1 MPAKCRFARR
11 GCIVARRRRAWWPGE
26 SVRDEAQQRIGF
38 GVMWSSGAQQGKVER
53 HGTGKQGV
61 CVEE

>member
-1 MPAKCRFARR
+1 
-11 GCIVARRRRAWWPGE
+11 
-26 SVRDEAQQRIGF
+26 VRDEAQQRIGF

-61 CVEE
+61 CVEEE